1 MESFSCA
8 NFVENLLVRM
18 GVVFQYLTK
27 TIFLSPA
34 FPQTQVWNR
43 MPRGARDVYP
53 GNCAMKVQHT
63 QKIFSLSGFTEPN
76 SHKRAKQSHDPGFP
90 KRVRWSKHGEVYR
103 KYGGIFYKEEQTIL
117 LDKKSWKVN
126 PD

>member
-1 MESFSCA
+1 
-8 NFVENLLVRM
+8 
-18 GVVFQYLTK
+18 
-27 TIFLSPA
+27 
-34 FPQTQVWNR
+34 

-90 KRVRWSKHGEVYR
+90 KRVHTEGEALFAAYDRWSKHGEVYR

-117 LDKKSWKVN
+117 LDKKS
-126 PD
+126 